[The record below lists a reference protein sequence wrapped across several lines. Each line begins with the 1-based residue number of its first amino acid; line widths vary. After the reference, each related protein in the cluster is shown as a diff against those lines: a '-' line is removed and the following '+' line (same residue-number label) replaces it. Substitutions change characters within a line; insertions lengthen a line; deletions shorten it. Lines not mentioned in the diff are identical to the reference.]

1 MDIKVSAAFKKQA
14 ANAITAIILFI
25 LVYLLLIVG
34 AILLTLLL
42 GSIGIAV
49 ILLKPSFI
57 TLAIG
62 VGLASVGAFI
72 LFFLFKFLFSKYKV
86 DNSNKIELKASDEP
100 VLFNFINSIADEV
113 GTQKPKRIFL
123 SSDVNAAVFYNSSFW
138 SMFLPVRKNLVIGL
152 GLMQGVTKQE
162 FKGIIAHEFGHFSQ
176 KSMKVGS
183 YIYQV
188 NRVIYNL
195 LFENNALGNAMEKW
209 TEISSYFKFF
219 VQIAV
224 KIIQGI
230 QFILHKMY
238 AFVNLKYLALS
249 REMEFHADEVAA
261 NIAGTNN
268 FRSGLLRLRL
278 VEHAQHAVLNHYEN
292 LIEKCIST
300 TNFFTKQH
308 FVIEYLSRENGY
320 NLFNGLPMLTLND
333 LSKYNKSKLNF
344 NDQWASHPS
353 TSDRIKAI
361 ENLNL
366 SILPDND
373 GVLAISLFK
382 NPVQV
387 QEMCTSKILT
397 AVTYANEPEKETDAA
412 FESAYDQM
420 MQQYIFS
427 KKFNGYYDNHNIEIM
442 DLAVAAQHNAE
453 LNIQD
458 LFTPE
463 MVELV
468 YQKNGIEADINS
480 LSDIVNHGYKVNS
493 FDYDGTKYDIA
504 SATDLLL
511 HLKAQLETHQSAIKK
526 HDEAIYATL
535 RKVAA
540 KHHKEPTY
548 DEHYQLLFEADNC
561 YRSNVEIFTAL
572 QNAFAFMND
581 VTPNATIVANLEKA
595 KPLEESLKE
604 AYKFLLQHESLL
616 QDSISPSLS
625 KSIETYLN
633 NELTY
638 FDGEKY
644 NEEEVDHL
652 IACHKN
658 IMYLTSQ
665 YYSKR
670 KKQLLDFKATLLEA

>member
-1 MDIKVSAAFKKQA
+1 
-14 ANAITAIILFI
+14 
-25 LVYLLLIVG
+25 
-34 AILLTLLL
+34 LL
-42 GSIGIAV
+42 GSVGIAL
-49 ILLKPSFI
+49 ILLKPSIF
-57 TLAIG
+57 TLVIG

-72 LFFLFKFLFSKYKV
+72 LFFLFKFLFNSHKV
-86 DNSNKIELKASDEP
+86 DNSNSIELKASDEP
-100 VLFNFINSIADEV
+100 ALFNFINSIADEV

-123 SSDVNAAVFYNSSFW
+123 TSDVNAAVFYNSSFW
-138 SMFLPVRKNLVIGL
+138 SMFLPVRKNLRIGL
-152 GLMQGVTKQE
+152 GLMQGVTRQE
-162 FKGIIAHEFGHFSQ
+162 FKGILAHEFGHFSQ

-183 YIYQV
+183 YVYQV

-195 LFENNALGNAMEKW
+195 LYENNGLGNAMEKW
-209 TEISSYFKFF
+209 TAISSYFKFF

-230 QFILHKMY
+230 QFILGKMY

-261 NIAGTNN
+261 NVAGANN
-268 FRSGLLRLRL
+268 FSSGLLRLHL
-278 VEHAQHAVLNHYEN
+278 VEHAQQAVLNHYEN

-320 NLFNGLPMLTLND
+320 NLLNGLPMLTLSD
-333 LSKYNKSKLNF
+333 LGKYNRSKLNF
-344 NDQWASHPS
+344 DDQWASHPS
-353 TSDRIKAI
+353 TPDRIKAI

-366 SILPDND
+366 SLLPDND
-373 GVLAISLFK
+373 GVLAINLFK
-382 NPVQV
+382 DPKQV
-387 QEMCTSKILT
+387 QEMCTLKMLT
-397 AVTYANEPEKETDAA
+397 AVTYVNEPEQETDAA
-412 FESAYDQM
+412 FEEAYDQM

-427 KKFNGYYDNHNIEIM
+427 KKFNGYYDDHKIEIM
-442 DLAVAAQHNAE
+442 DLTVAAKHDTE
-453 LNIQD
+453 LSVQD

-480 LSDIVNHGYKVNS
+480 LSDIVNHGYKVKS
-493 FDYDGTKYDIA
+493 FDYDGTKYDIV
-504 SATDLLL
+504 SVTDLLL
-511 HLKAQLETHQSAIKK
+511 QLKAQFETHQTAIKK

-535 RKVAA
+535 RKVAV
-540 KHHKEPTY
+540 KQHKELVY
-548 DEHYQLLFEADNC
+548 EEHYQLLFEAEKF
-561 YRSNVEIFTAL
+561 YKSNLELFTGL
-572 QNAFAFMND
+572 QDAFAFLND

-595 KPLEESLKE
+595 KPLEQSLKE
-604 AYKFLLQHESLL
+604 AYQFLLQHRFLL
-616 QDSISPSLS
+616 QNIISSDLH

-644 NEEEVDHL
+644 NEENLDHL
-652 IACHKN
+652 IVCHRN

-670 KKQLLDFKATLLEA
+670 RKQLLDFKASLLEA